1 MAKSFKNLRDK
12 MSPESQAAAK
22 AKADMLLAEM
32 PLSELRQARKLS
44 QAQLAERMH
53 VNQAAISKMERRTD
67 MYVSTL
73 REAIQAMGG
82 ELEIQAKFRE
92 GSVSIKQFHDLND
105 AATPA

>member
-44 QAQLAERMH
+44 QAQRSE
-53 VNQAAISKMERRTD
+53 
-67 MYVSTL
+67 
-73 REAIQAMGG
+73 
-82 ELEIQAKFRE
+82 
-92 GSVSIKQFHDLND
+92 SVV
-105 AATPA
+105 